1 MIYKMLISPVK
12 MLFRKDFS
20 AIPLVR
26 TGKV

>member
-1 MIYKMLISPVK
+1 MIYKMLISQME

-20 AIPLVR
+20 PIPLVR